1 VDTTVIPILKTLFA
15 RREEFQ
21 PGARL
26 CYRVST
32 LRPLLVV
39 PGLFCTAIHDD
50 ELGYI
55 WGQFGQL
62 YGGPP
67 IGTLAGLRGQPKE
80 LLRGLPLLFGFKYD
94 LVGAL
99 EKALCAGGYRLGET
113 LHFFAYDWRR
123 PVVELGVTL
132 AAEVRRLAGA
142 GGDEIDIL
150 GLSNGGP
157 IVRAAYAADRSLP
170 VARVVTSGGA
180 HAGTVETV
188 ACLDAGF
195 RFAPLGRRVTP
206 EEFMSCPGGLDSIP
220 DPGSAQFLPDD
231 AGHDLYD
238 VETWRRLRMSV
249 FRPHPDDPIWTEV
262 VKKRLASV
270 RELYRVLDGA
280 AAPRRLVCICGT
292 GLPTQ
297 VRIVVENGRARL
309 PGEGRLAGLSQAAVT
324 DGDGTISLEAAH
336 AWAGAEPEV
345 VKIPVTRHRDM
356 IRTRLAFEAILA
368 ALR

>member
-1 VDTTVIPILKTLFA
+1 VDTTVTRIFKT
-15 RREEFQ
+15 RSEEFELEL
-21 PGARL
+21 RL
-26 CYRVST
+26 CYRVTT

-39 PGLFCTAIHDD
+39 PGLFCTEIHDD

-55 WGQFGQL
+55 WGQFRQL

-67 IGTLAGLRGQPKE
+67 IGTLAGLRGQPRE

-99 EKALCAGGYRLGET
+99 EKALCDGGYRPGET

-123 PVVELGVTL
+123 RVVELGVTL
-132 AAEVRRLAGA
+132 AAEVRRLATA
-142 GGDEIDIL
+142 CGDEIDIL

-157 IVRAAYAADRSLP
+157 IVRAAYASDRSLP
-170 VARVVTSGGA
+170 VAGVVTSGGA

-195 RFAPLGRRVTP
+195 SFAPFGRRVTP

-220 DPGSAQFLPDD
+220 DPGSAQFLPED
-231 AGHDLYD
+231 GGYDLYD

-249 FRPHPDDPIWTEV
+249 FRRHPDAPVWIDV
-262 VKKRLASV
+262 VRKRLAGV

-297 VRIVVENGRARL
+297 VRIVVEKGRARL
-309 PGEGRLAGLSQAAVT
+309 PGEGRLAGMSQAALT

-356 IRTRLAFEAILA
+356 IRTRLAFDAILA